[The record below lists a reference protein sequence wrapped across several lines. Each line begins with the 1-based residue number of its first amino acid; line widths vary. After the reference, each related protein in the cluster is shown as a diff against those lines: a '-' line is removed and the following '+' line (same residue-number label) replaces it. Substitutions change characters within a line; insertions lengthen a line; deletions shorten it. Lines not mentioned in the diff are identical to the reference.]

1 MFGNGSFS
9 IVLMEKKRAFG
20 LQERVRRRIFRHSQN
35 REVSQLLQEK
45 GYRGVK
51 GLLYAET
58 LHVCYP
64 GKEMFM
70 GMKTISQK
78 KIFTEAEVIKIL
90 KEKGCYYEYSRMSE
104 EWRKRFMDFC
114 AGIKTLPLTYDVT
127 FKRIFH
133 PNYHAGR
140 LSNLISSVLGQ
151 KVKVKEV
158 LLTEDWVMDNGS
170 LVIMDI
176 IVQLEDGSIAN
187 VEIQKSPH
195 NFAGERLSCYSSD
208 LVLRQYSKLK
218 ALRRQKFSYKDM
230 SKVYTIVLF
239 EKTGKAFHATED
251 FYSHCGK
258 TTFDSGLQLN
268 MLQEYYLI
276 ALDRFM
282 EIAYHKSSSKLAGW
296 LSLLVTEGVE
306 DAEENM
312 KIYPWL
318 REIYEEI
325 ATFRQKPEEVFGM
338 YSEMIRELD
347 RNSMQCILDEQKE
360 EIEKNK
366 IVIEEGRA
374 EIEKSKAEIEKSK
387 AEIEKSKAEIERNK
401 AEIEALRKQLANKDV
416 ENANALEEIENL
428 KRKLAKN

>member
-1 MFGNGSFS
+1 
-9 IVLMEKKRAFG
+9 
-20 LQERVRRRIFRHSQN
+20 
-35 REVSQLLQEK
+35 
-45 GYRGVK
+45 
-51 GLLYAET
+51 
-58 LHVCYP
+58 
-64 GKEMFM
+64 M
-70 GMKTISQK
+70 GMKTILRK
-78 KIFTEAEVIKIL
+78 TAFTEAEVIEIL
-90 KEKGCYYEYSRMSE
+90 KAKGCYYEYSRMSE

-114 AGIKTLPLTYDVT
+114 AGTKTLALTYDVT

-176 IVQLEDGSIAN
+176 IVQLEDGPIAN

-218 ALRRQKFSYKDM
+218 ALRQQNFSYKDM

-239 EKTGKAFHATED
+239 EKTEKPFHTMEN
-251 FYSHCGK
+251 YYLHCGK

-296 LSLLVTEGVE
+296 LSLLVTEDVE

-325 ATFRQKPEEVFGM
+325 ATYRQKPEEVFGM

-366 IVIEEGRA
+366 VVIAEGRA
-374 EIEKSKAEIEKSK
+374 EIEKSKAEIEKSR
-387 AEIEKSKAEIERNK
+387 AEIEKNK
-401 AEIEALRKQLANKDV
+401 AEIESLRAQLANKDA